1 MNVLVLLG
9 SLREGST
16 NRALADA
23 AVAHLPEGS
32 TATVFDR
39 GADLPHYSEDLDR
52 EGHVPEVATELRDA
66 VAAAD
71 GLIVVTPEYNGTLS
85 SVVKNTID
93 WVSRPRG
100 TAAIDGTPAVVMA
113 ASGSPAPPSG
123 PARTPCARSRS
134 PAPPPSRSLWP
145 GLVLRG
151 LRRRPARRRGGGRP
165 PFARSSVA
173 RRRSTP
179 EPHAT
184 ARRGPAHRE
193 SGRPA
198 PFVMPKPARP

>member
-39 GADLPHYSEDLDR
+39 GADLPHYSEDLDQ

-113 ASGSPAPPSG
+113 ASGSPRAAEWARQDAVRTLKIAGAAAVEETFGLGSSYEAFVDGRLVDEEADASLRALVGRLAP
-123 PARTPCARSRS
+123 
-134 PAPPPSRSLWP
+134 
-145 GLVLRG
+145 V
-151 LRRRPARRRGGGRP
+151 
-165 PFARSSVA
+165 
-173 RRRSTP
+173 
-179 EPHAT
+179 HA
-184 ARRGPAHRE
+184 
-193 SGRPA
+193 
-198 PFVMPKPARP
+198 